1 MSHGDQIDCIF
12 FTDFRDQVW
21 QVCSTLQHQ
30 VYRKSHV
37 LHFWI
42 QCVFNE
48 RFQINGTGLD
58 WNIYFFKDYSMIFM
72 RNTIALAHESWAWFF
87 LGPQSSK
94 YLCLKTF
101 RLPIR
106 IRVWHRLSLERVQL
120 CAIFFW
126 MSLPRSMIL
135 FGPMAE
141 VLCRFAVS
149 CPRSNRSP
157 LWLFDD
163 TTQPTDSPSLALVYA
178 PWLTLHN

>member
-87 LGPQSSK
+87 LGHNRPNIYAWKRFVCQYVYVFGIDCLWREFSCAQFSFEC
-94 YLCLKTF
+94 LCPGQWYCLARWLKF
-101 RLPIR
+101 YAALLYRA
-106 IRVWHRLSLERVQL
+106 RVQIEARFDYSTTPL
-120 CAIFFW
+120 
-126 MSLPRSMIL
+126 SQLIL
-135 FGPMAE
+135 
-141 VLCRFAVS
+141 L
-149 CPRSNRSP
+149 
-157 LWLFDD
+157 L
-163 TTQPTDSPSLALVYA
+163 
-178 PWLTLHN
+178 